1 MAEQSRRDHRSQ
13 ATTGLEAR
21 RAALAALR
29 AVDEHDAFSNLAV
42 PAAVSLLRDARDRS
56 FASHLA
62 YDTLRWQGT
71 LDWALEH
78 VLDRPLTAVEPALQR
93 LLRLGALQLLHS
105 HVPPRAA
112 VATTVELAREAVPK
126 RRTRGAAAFVNGV
139 LRALGRRQGLGQG
152 FGEAFDWPDPVLD
165 PVANLALTTAH
176 PPWMAAELL
185 QRLGPAEARRA
196 LEADNVP
203 PGLTLRAVGDRDELI
218 AELRS
223 AGVDALPGG
232 LAPEAVRA
240 RGADPRSLAAVEEGR
255 AVPQDEASMLVVHA
269 TRVRDGDRVLDLC
282 AGPGGKTTHLATLAG
297 PRGEVVAVE
306 LYPGRAEL
314 IVEAAAKVGVAVD
327 VRVGDGTDPPVEG
340 TFDVVL
346 VDAPC
351 TGIGTGRRRPE
362 IRWRRTP
369 QDAHELADLQRRL
382 LAAGAERVRPG
393 GHLTYAAC
401 TWTATETTAIVHDF
415 LGRTSGARTGRTF
428 GARTGRTFGARPAL
442 SDRFALVEE
451 SQRWPHHDGT
461 DGMYHATLR
470 RQR

>member
-1 MAEQSRRDHRSQ
+1 MAGPDPVAEPAALHHRPQ
-13 ATTGLEAR
+13 ATAGLAAR

-29 AVDEHDAFSNLAV
+29 AVDEDDAYSNLAV
-42 PAAVSLLRDARDRS
+42 PAAVGLLPDARDRS

-71 LDWALEH
+71 LDWALQH
-78 VLDRPLTAVEPALQR
+78 VLDRPMAAVEPALQR
-93 LLRLGALQLLHS
+93 LLRLGALQLLRS
-105 HVPPRAA
+105 QVPPRAA

-126 RRTRGAAAFVNGV
+126 RRARGAAAFVNGV
-139 LRALGRRQGLGQG
+139 LRALGRRQGLERG
-152 FGEAFDWPDPVLD
+152 FDWPDPSSD

-176 PPWMAAELL
+176 PPWMAADLL
-185 QRLGPAEARRA
+185 RRLGPAEARSA
-196 LEADNVP
+196 LEADNLP
-203 PGLTLRAVGDRDELI
+203 PGLTLRAVEDREELV
-218 AELRS
+218 AELRR
-223 AGVDALPGG
+223 AGVDAVPGG
-232 LAPEAVRA
+232 LAQEAVRA
-240 RGADPRSLAAVEEGR
+240 RGADPRRLAAVEEGR

-306 LYPGRAEL
+306 LHPRRAEL
-314 IVEAAAKVGVAVD
+314 VMEAAANVGVAVD

-346 VDAPC
+346 VDVPC

-369 QDAHELADLQRRL
+369 QDAHDLAGLQRRL
-382 LAAGAERVRPG
+382 LAAGAERTRPG
-393 GHLTYAAC
+393 GHITYAAC
-401 TWTATETTAIVHDF
+401 TWTETETTAVVQDF
-415 LGRTSGARTGRTF
+415 LEHN
-428 GARTGRTFGARPAL
+428 
-442 SDRFALVEE
+442 DRFLLVEE
-451 SQRWPHHDGT
+451 SQRWPHRDDT

-470 RQR
+470 RQW